1 MLFVLV
7 VLFSTLLLAEF
18 LAAATHLLVAR
29 SVNRFTGL
37 TGLGRRAAYVFGAI
51 DVVGSATVILGFS
64 VAAFS
69 YVGAGIF
76 AAVCLF
82 VLGRQV
88 RRGQRG
94 RALAPYSVYLSWAV
108 LLVAFRVLA

>member
-18 LAAATHLLVAR
+18 LAAAIHLLAAR

-37 TGLGRRAAYVFGAI
+37 TGLGLRVGYLFGVI
-51 DVVGSATVILGFS
+51 DLVGSGTVILGFS
-64 VAAFS
+64 IGAFS
-69 YVGAGIF
+69 YVGAAIF

-88 RRGQRG
+88 QRGQRG